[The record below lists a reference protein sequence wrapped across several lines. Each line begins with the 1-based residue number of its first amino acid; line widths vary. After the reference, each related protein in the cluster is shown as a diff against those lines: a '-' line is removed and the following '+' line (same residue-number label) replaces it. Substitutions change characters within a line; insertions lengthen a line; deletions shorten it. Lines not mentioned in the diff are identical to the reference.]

1 MSKLE
6 KPRPIKP
13 SYPPVSSRPESCC
26 KSSDLEDPHD
36 QTAKLSRPQEE
47 TDSYDFIIKEPDQD
61 VIEDTMKF
69 VNRFLRR
76 SWHSRN
82 QHNIQQPPLAD
93 SPLTYHHHQVHNNT
107 DGSVHVAVAVRLRD
121 PVHGD
126 FQVEVD
132 RLCDYLHSPEG
143 RKTKVCG
150 EISNWDIFG
159 LEPVPRTT
167 FLICWDSAFLRHMV
181 VNTKSTV
188 HSTLDGLRRLGE
200 AAVRIEWVR
209 VGCFLGAYYVTGEFR
224 AGVAA
229 LLASETWSQDDLPR
243 LIYSIVEMIGEILQ
257 FLATLCPR
265 RITVTSIEWKH
276 KVGIAKGKLDDVC
289 KILEKAT
296 AAALPTAA
304 QTVGM
309 MLIKESYF
317 SYRDALDSF
326 SDLLTCNE
334 EVWTQYSRWTAGWAL
349 ASAGVPSAS
358 GLVLSTT
365 SGVAALG
372 AIPLYGQIAAGVA
385 VCSATVFSAMKARHN
400 REIADWCKQVDA
412 CLQVGGELVWDC
424 ERLTGYLYLF
434 HNRGQE
440 NSVYHNAEQEGTV
453 NTFLMQVQTVTSKDP
468 RQPGFIESGGYR
480 AFLQNRGEAL
490 QAAIAKHEDS
500 FTQISRMSS

>member
-1 MSKLE
+1 
-6 KPRPIKP
+6 
-13 SYPPVSSRPESCC
+13 
-26 KSSDLEDPHD
+26 
-36 QTAKLSRPQEE
+36 
-47 TDSYDFIIKEPDQD
+47 
-61 VIEDTMKF
+61 
-69 VNRFLRR
+69 
-76 SWHSRN
+76 
-82 QHNIQQPPLAD
+82 
-93 SPLTYHHHQVHNNT
+93 
-107 DGSVHVAVAVRLRD
+107 
-121 PVHGD
+121 
-126 FQVEVD
+126 
-132 RLCDYLHSPEG
+132 
-143 RKTKVCG
+143 
-150 EISNWDIFG
+150 
-159 LEPVPRTT
+159 
-167 FLICWDSAFLRHMV
+167 MV